1 MRKLLRLL
9 LVISWGGDENRKK
22 KRKKKSFSEF
32 LYFHQAS
39 LSLSLAFVDPL
50 LSLALSLAR
59 SLFPAHSLLFSET
72 LLFLSIHRPVINY
85 VSRALEK
92 NGDSRVGQR

>member
-1 MRKLLRLL
+1 MK
-9 LVISWGGDENRKK
+9 IE
-22 KRKKKSFSEF
+22 KRKGKKVVLGVS
-32 LYFHQAS
+32 S
-39 LSLSLAFVDPL
+39 LSSSFSLAFVDPL